1 VPDAAPQTIAA
12 PHLTKPNN
20 SASRFSFFTVL
31 TAELKLLLKGQRWW
45 WYVAAEG
52 VIIACFESPSATTRE
67 IVLPLAWIWPL
78 LIWSAIGN
86 REVHHN
92 VQQLTFSSASPLWR
106 QLPAQ
111 WLAGFVVTLLMAGGA
126 ALRFVI
132 GGDTVGLLALL
143 SGAFFIPSL
152 ALALGVWSGTS
163 KPFEILYLVIW
174 YLGPLN
180 KVPGLDF
187 IGSHSNGY
195 PQFFIPS
202 SIALIALAIFGR
214 SRQLRN

>member
-1 VPDAAPQTIAA
+1 MPDAAPQTIAA

-20 SASRFSFFTVL
+20 AASRFSFFTVL

-45 WYVAAEG
+45 WYAAAVG
-52 VIIACFESPSATTRE
+52 VIIACFASPSATTRE

-78 LIWSAIGN
+78 LIWAAIGN

-132 GGDTVGLLALL
+132 DGDTVGLLALL
-143 SGAFFIPSL
+143 SGALFIHHSRSHQAYGAGPANLLKFSI
-152 ALALGVWSGTS
+152 WSSGIS
-163 KPFEILYLVIW
+163 VHSIKFPGWILSARTAMSIRSSS
-174 YLGPLN
+174 
-180 KVPGLDF
+180 
-187 IGSHSNGY
+187 SHL
-195 PQFFIPS
+195 Q
-202 SIALIALAIFGR
+202 
-214 SRQLRN
+214 SR